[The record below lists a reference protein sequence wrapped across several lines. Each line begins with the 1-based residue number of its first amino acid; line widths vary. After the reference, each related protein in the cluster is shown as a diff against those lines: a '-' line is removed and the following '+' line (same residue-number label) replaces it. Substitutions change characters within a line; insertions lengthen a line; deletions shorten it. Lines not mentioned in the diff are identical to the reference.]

1 MRFTEHFVEID
12 GCRVHYRRGGR
23 GSSGAAPLVFL
34 HGANG
39 APVVLPFMEKLAERF
54 DVLVP
59 DHPGYGQS
67 DEPGWLENIHDL
79 AYFYL
84 DFLARLE
91 LERALIVGSSM
102 GGWIAL
108 EMAVRNT
115 SRIGSLVLVSPA
127 GIRVQGGASGAEP
140 ADIFLL
146 PPEDMVRMLF
156 VDQKY
161 AQVRLAIP
169 ETPESID
176 LGLKNRHT
184 TARLAWE
191 PRLHDPM
198 LPKWLHRI
206 DIPVGIVWGAQDRI
220 LPVGIAHELKRLLP
234 KAELTIFERCGHL
247 PQVEKMDEFCEL
259 VVRFACR

>member
-1 MRFTEHFVEID
+1 MPFTDHFIKVD
-12 GCRVHYRRGGR
+12 GCRTHYRRAGKG
-23 GSSGAAPLVFL
+23 APLVFL
-34 HGANG
+34 AGASG
-39 APVVLPFMEKLAERF
+39 APVVLPFMEQLATRF

-67 DEPGWLENIHDL
+67 DEPEWLENIHDV

-84 DFLARLE
+84 DFLQTLDLHEAV
-91 LERALIVGSSM
+91 IVGSSM
-102 GGWIAL
+102 GGWMAL

-115 SRIGSLVLVSPA
+115 SRIGALVLVSPA
-127 GIRVQGGASGAEP
+127 GIRADGAEP

-146 PPEDMVRMLF
+146 SPEDTIRRLF
-156 VDQKY
+156 HDPKF
-161 AQVRLAIP
+161 AEERLALP
-169 ETPESID
+169 VTPEAID
-176 LGLKNRHT
+176 LALKNRHT

-206 DIPVGIVWGAQDRI
+206 DVPVSIVWGAQDRI

-234 KAELTIFERCGHL
+234 KAELNIFERCGHL
-247 PQVEKMDEFCEL
+247 PQVEKMEEFCEL